1 MHANVYFLLF
11 LPMEYTK
18 CEIMQRRINNHEKN
32 DAVSPVVGVMLML
45 VVTIIIAAVV
55 SVFAGGL
62 MTNQQAA
69 PSLTM
74 DITIKNSG
82 YYGSSSF
89 LAKVMSVSEP
99 IATKDLKITTSW
111 STTNKTNVKI
121 GVRENKNGGMDNVYG
136 YQAGIITGG
145 ATVTGTAANTF
156 GWNVGFNPADLAYDR
171 SAPWGY
177 GNGILEA
184 NSGIPNAYSQQY
196 GNYTLIGGVSMYAYP
211 AGQSGGFG
219 GSANSSAMGGY
230 GIGVSNDAGNGGQ
243 YSYTGWEYNVGTQID
258 GMQAVLGENWQYLR
272 SGDRVN
278 VKVTYLPTGAVIY
291 DSNVVV
297 S

>member
-1 MHANVYFLLF
+1 
-11 LPMEYTK
+11 
-18 CEIMQRRINNHEKN
+18 MQRRTNTTRKN

-55 SVFAGGL
+55 SMYAGGL

-111 STTNKTNVKI
+111 TANNYTSGKLN
-121 GVRENKNGGMDNVYG
+121 GV
-136 YQAGIITGG
+136 ITGG
-145 ATVTGTAANTF
+145 ASVTAAGNVY
-156 GWNVGFNPADLAYDR
+156 GWNVGMKNQDPYNMT
-171 SAPWGY
+171 APWGY
-177 GNGILEA
+177 GNGVQNA
-184 NSGIPNAYSQQY
+184 NSGKPNAYSQQF
-196 GNYTLIGGVSMYAYP
+196 GNYTLVGGVNMYAYP

-219 GSANSSAMGGY
+219 GTANISANGGY
-230 GIGVSNDAGNGGQ
+230 GIGVSGDTSGQ
-243 YSYTGWEYNVGTQID
+243 YYYTDWDYKAGSQVD
-258 GMQAVLGENWQYLR
+258 GMQAVLGPGWENLR
-272 SGDRVN
+272 AGDV
-278 VKVTYLPTGAVIY
+278 VTVRFTYVPTGAVIY
-291 DSNVVV
+291 ESNVVV

>member
-1 MHANVYFLLF
+1 
-11 LPMEYTK
+11 
-18 CEIMQRRINNHEKN
+18 MQRRTNTKKDN
-32 DAVSPVVGVMLML
+32 AVSPVVGVMLML

-111 STTNKTNVKI
+111 STTNKTNVVI
-121 GVRENKNGGMDNVYG
+121 GQRQQGSGMTDVYG
-136 YQAGIITGG
+136 YEAGIITGG

-156 GWNVGFNPADLAYDR
+156 GWDVGFNPASLAYNR
-171 SAPWGY
+171 VAPWGY

-196 GNYTLIGGVSMYAYP
+196 GNYTLIGGVNMYAYP

-219 GSANSSAMGGY
+219 GSANSSAAGGY
-230 GIGVSNDAGNGGQ
+230 GIGVSDGTTGNGGQ
-243 YSYTGWEYNVGTQID
+243 YSYTNWAYKAGENVD